1 MYTHTHV
8 PHIPMHPHPH
18 PHTHTHPHPHTHT
31 PQPETI
37 QIADYY
43 DLYNSLVVWS
53 TRKWGCSGEHIT
65 GLFTENEDGKLQ
77 ALQALKADHD
87 VLNLRENEVV
97 VVEIKD

>member
-18 PHTHTHPHPHTHT
+18 PHPHTHTHTHTHT

-77 ALQALKADHD
+77 ALKADHD